1 MRHTWIR
8 FYIWQPSSKK
18 VRGAETKGRKPD
30 EVFIGHIILIHYA
43 TDMIFH
49 DSLRAIDISQKSS
62 SHVVLHC
69 ELKESP
75 VHQMLSGW
83 MAKVAKS
90 CVSFQELWFT
100 SISLETGTRHSQIW
114 SSLQPGC
121 MWVPSWNQAWETQNP
136 WRWRELPSSFMACC
150 WPRLP
155 HLVTSEIGIRL
166 SLVKPLNHLL
176 RR

>member
-90 CVSFQELWFT
+90 CVRFRSFGSQAFRWK
-100 SISLETGTRHSQIW
+100 LEPDIARCDLHCNLAACEYLPGIKHKKHRIHDGGESFLAHS
-114 SSLQPGC
+114 
-121 MWVPSWNQAWETQNP
+121 
-136 WRWRELPSSFMACC
+136 WRVVDHACHILS
-150 WPRLP
+150 PARLGFDWA
-155 HLVTSEIGIRL
+155 LL
-166 SLVKPLNHLL
+166 SH
-176 RR
+176 